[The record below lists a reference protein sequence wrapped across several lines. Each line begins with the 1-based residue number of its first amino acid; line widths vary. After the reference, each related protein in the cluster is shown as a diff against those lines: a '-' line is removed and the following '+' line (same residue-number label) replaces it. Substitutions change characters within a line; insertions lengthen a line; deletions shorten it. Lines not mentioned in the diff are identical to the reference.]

1 MRWLNEQQQ
10 GALVQV
16 FEFSL
21 DHLIDA
27 HIGPMHQCGV
37 QIMHNF
43 GNAQG
48 VVLNSGKSH
57 LKRRANSYKFA
68 VNPVFSPPP
77 PSFVVPMG

>member
-1 MRWLNEQQQ
+1 MNSNKVHRLFDMH
-10 GALVQV
+10 V

-57 LKRRANSYKFA
+57 
-68 VNPVFSPPP
+68 
-77 PSFVVPMG
+77 

>member
-1 MRWLNEQQQ
+1 MNSNKVQRLFDM
-10 GALVQV
+10 QV

-43 GNAQG
+43 GNARG
-48 VVLNSGKSH
+48 VLLNSGKSH
-57 LKRRANSYKFA
+57 LNWG
-68 VNPVFSPPP
+68 VNP
-77 PSFVVPMG
+77 SFLLLLPLSCLWGK